1 MAIDKSYYTIITDVG
16 KAKIANASVTGNK
29 VGFVKIQ
36 LGDGGGSEYTPTES
50 QTALKNVVWEGNI
63 GNTTTDETA
72 PNCIILESL
81 IPSSVGGFMIREI
94 GYLDDENNLIAI
106 SKYKECYKPSIE
118 QGAVVDMKVK
128 TVLIVSNVNNI
139 ELKIDPTIIFATL
152 KDIQDLETKI
162 GTVNTKIDTT
172 KTELTSNIETAKTEL
187 NTKIDQLIAGGSNVA
202 YTQRVA
208 IDDWVEDAES
218 GFKATVTHSLLT
230 QRIVVNIIDATTK
243 ENVVTNFKIIDD
255 NTIEIRSETRSE
267 LNVYVINGNAETH
280 FINAT
285 VDDNRVSEMTT
296 YSSKKIEDS
305 ISSIQLIDTSISITD
320 ANDRFTSDKLDGV
333 LEEIMV
339 EISGQRTKG
348 ITIVNNLIDMI

>member
-1 MAIDKSYYTIITDVG
+1 MAIDKSYYTIITDIG

-81 IPSSVGGFMIREI
+81 IPSNVGGFMIREI
-94 GYLDDENNLIAI
+94 GYLDNENNLIAI

-152 KDIQDLETKI
+152 KDIQELDAKI

-172 KTELTSNIETAKTEL
+172 KAELTSNIETAKTEL
-187 NTKIDQLIAGGSNVA
+187 NNKIGDTTQLTTTDKTNIVSAINEVKTSVDSIETTAEKTSYNNATSNLTATNV
-202 YTQRVA
+202 QGA
-208 IDDWVEDAES
+208 IDE
-218 GFKATVTHSLLT
+218 
-230 QRIVVNIIDATTK
+230 VVAKIEKFNEINI
-243 ENVVTNFKIIDD
+243 
-255 NTIEIRSETRSE
+255 NTI
-267 LNVYVINGNAETH
+267 
-280 FINAT
+280 
-285 VDDNRVSEMTT
+285 
-296 YSSKKIEDS
+296 
-305 ISSIQLIDTSISITD
+305 
-320 ANDRFTSDKLDGV
+320 
-333 LEEIMV
+333 
-339 EISGQRTKG
+339 
-348 ITIVNNLIDMI
+348 NNILPI

>member
-172 KTELTSNIETAKTEL
+172 KTELTNNLETAKTE
-187 NTKIDQLIAGGSNVA
+187 
-202 YTQRVA
+202 
-208 IDDWVEDAES
+208 
-218 GFKATVTHSLLT
+218 
-230 QRIVVNIIDATTK
+230 
-243 ENVVTNFKIIDD
+243 
-255 NTIEIRSETRSE
+255 
-267 LNVYVINGNAETH
+267 
-280 FINAT
+280 
-285 VDDNRVSEMTT
+285 
-296 YSSKKIEDS
+296 
-305 ISSIQLIDTSISITD
+305 
-320 ANDRFTSDKLDGV
+320 
-333 LEEIMV
+333 
-339 EISGQRTKG
+339 
-348 ITIVNNLIDMI
+348 

>member
-81 IPSSVGGFMIREI
+81 IPSNVGGFMIREI

-162 GTVNTKIDTT
+162 DTT
-172 KTELTSNIETAKTEL
+172 KTELNTRIDTENEKQNI
-187 NTKIDQLIAGGSNVA
+187 KIDQLIAGGSNVA
-202 YTQRVA
+202 STQTIT
-208 IDDWVEDAES
+208 IDDWVEDAEN

-255 NTIEIRSETRSE
+255 NSIEVRSETRSE

-296 YSSKKIEDS
+296 YSSKKIEDRFLNLEEKVNGGL
-305 ISSIQLIDTSISITD
+305 SSIATSVNELITYC
-320 ANDRFTSDKLDGV
+320 
-333 LEEIMV
+333 
-339 EISGQRTKG
+339 
-348 ITIVNNLIDMI
+348 

>member
-81 IPSSVGGFMIREI
+81 IPSNVGGFMIREI

-162 GTVNTKIDTT
+162 DTT
-172 KTELTSNIETAKTEL
+172 KTELNTRIDTENEKQNI
-187 NTKIDQLIAGGSNVA
+187 KIDQLIAGGSNVA
-202 YTQRVA
+202 STQTIT
-208 IDDWVEDAES
+208 IDDWVEDAEN

-255 NTIEIRSETRSE
+255 NSIEVRSETRSE

-296 YSSKKIEDS
+296 YS
-305 ISSIQLIDTSISITD
+305 
-320 ANDRFTSDKLDGV
+320 
-333 LEEIMV
+333 
-339 EISGQRTKG
+339 
-348 ITIVNNLIDMI
+348 

>member
-172 KTELTSNIETAKTEL
+172 KTELNNKIGDTTQLTTTDKTNIVSAINEVKTSVDSIETTAEKTSIKDTDNLFES
-187 NTKIDQLIAGGSNVA
+187 DNVEGA
-202 YTQRVA
+202 
-208 IDDWVEDAES
+208 
-218 GFKATVTHSLLT
+218 L
-230 QRIVVNIIDATTK
+230 K
-243 ENVVTNFKIIDD
+243 EVMQEVK
-255 NTIEIRSETRSE
+255 
-267 LNVYVINGNAETH
+267 GNRTS
-280 FINAT
+280 I
-285 VDDNRVSEMTT
+285 
-296 YSSKKIEDS
+296 
-305 ISSIQLIDTSISITD
+305 ISSINS
-320 ANDRFTSDKLDGV
+320 
-333 LEEIMV
+333 
-339 EISGQRTKG
+339 
-348 ITIVNNLIDMI
+348 NLIPM

>member
-255 NTIEIRSETRSE
+255 NSIEIRSETRSE

>member
-162 GTVNTKIDTT
+162 GTVNTKIDTN
-172 KTELTSNIETAKTEL
+172 KTELTSNIETTKTEL
-187 NTKIDQLIAGGSNVA
+187 NTKVDNTKKEINDKIGDTTQLTTTDKTNIVSALNEVKSSVDSIETTAEKTSYNNATSNLTATNV
-202 YTQRVA
+202 QGA
-208 IDDWVEDAES
+208 IDE
-218 GFKATVTHSLLT
+218 
-230 QRIVVNIIDATTK
+230 VVRKIENFNEINI
-243 ENVVTNFKIIDD
+243 
-255 NTIEIRSETRSE
+255 NTI
-267 LNVYVINGNAETH
+267 
-280 FINAT
+280 
-285 VDDNRVSEMTT
+285 
-296 YSSKKIEDS
+296 
-305 ISSIQLIDTSISITD
+305 
-320 ANDRFTSDKLDGV
+320 
-333 LEEIMV
+333 
-339 EISGQRTKG
+339 
-348 ITIVNNLIDMI
+348 NNMLPI